1 MCVGRG
7 VLIYIFE
14 EQGVMMGLVHPHGM
28 YAVTSNE
35 DLEFRLAS
43 AMVMKQHG
51 IRMIGGVFK
60 EPDIIECVRT
70 KAIITARE
78 EHKIMVVR
86 TKRKASEL
94 KRSIE
99 FEEYLRRVAQG
110 LTSPLFQLSWFDSS
124 APEPDEKAYTETV
137 ATHPK
142 GTILCSGVHREFKSV
157 HLMNEGD

>member
-1 MCVGRG
+1 M
-7 VLIYIFE
+7 VL
-14 EQGVMMGLVHPHGM
+14 
-28 YAVTSNE
+28 
-35 DLEFRLAS
+35 
-43 AMVMKQHG
+43 KQHG

-60 EPDIIECVRT
+60 ERDIIECVRT

-78 EHKIMVVR
+78 EQKIMVVR

-99 FEEYLRRVAQG
+99 FEEYLHRVAQG

-137 ATHPK
+137 VTHPMS
-142 GTILCSGVHREFKSV
+142 TTLCSGVCREFKSV
-157 HLMNEGD
+157 HLINKGE